1 MHLIY
6 INQTGFQ
13 WVARTSALPLL
24 FPFIVV
30 SGMKYWSFDSE
41 IGTCCVWNRELFLYN
56 WPIKVFF
63 SILAGGCHSP
73 QWDYSMFQGRT
84 SFLFVN
90 MNREND
96 YLLGNW
102 NDCTLL
108 FVIFRTKNAPVSTEY
123 VACTSFEQGA
133 FA

>member
-13 WVARTSALPLL
+13 WVARMSALPLL

-30 SGMKYWSFDSE
+30 SGMKQ
-41 IGTCCVWNRELFLYN
+41 WNRNVLCMEVGEFPYN

-73 QWDYSMFQGRT
+73 QWDYSVFQGRT

-90 MNREND
+90 MSREND

-108 FVIFRTKNAPVSTEY
+108 FVIFRKKNTPVSTEY
-123 VACTSFEQGA
+123 VAWTSFEEGA